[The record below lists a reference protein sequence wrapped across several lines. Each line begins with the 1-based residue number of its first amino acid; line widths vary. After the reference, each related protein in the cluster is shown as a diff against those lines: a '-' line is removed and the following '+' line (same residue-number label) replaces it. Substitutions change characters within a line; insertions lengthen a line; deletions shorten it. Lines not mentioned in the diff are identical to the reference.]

1 MRLLKM
7 VLSTIVLSKLPS
19 PPFVNFINSLGKL
32 PFHSGERGHRPHL
45 QGNAAIRRVY
55 REPNWITAISDRGY
69 NNVSLL

>member
-1 MRLLKM
+1 M
-7 VLSTIVLSKLPS
+7 VLSKLPS

-32 PFHSGERGHRPHL
+32 PFHPK
-45 QGNAAIRRVY
+45 NAATGRIY

>member
-19 PPFVNFINSLGKL
+19 PSFVNFIHSLGKL
-32 PFHSGERGHRPHL
+32 PFHL
-45 QGNAAIRRVY
+45 GNAATGRIY